1 MGERRREREKA
12 GVRKRDLER
21 ECEIQPTDER
31 DEKEGKR

>member
-1 MGERRREREKA
+1 MGERGSERERA

-21 ECEIQPTDER
+21 DYEIQPTDER